1 MVNCL
6 MEEERELAEDLVAA
20 DLEQDEV
27 SSTINLFVFL
37 GKIDQEKEG
46 TSVIALGTLI
56 IQLLKR
62 RPS

>member
-1 MVNCL
+1 

-37 GKIDQEKEG
+37 GKIDQEKES